1 MGVHVN
7 SEEMEA
13 SIGKIEEALW
23 GLDDT
28 KVNLNGC
35 TFPPDGSF
43 KEGFVMR
50 RENLKT
56 LVDSIITNLRNIQTD
71 IRNIKESFENAESRN
86 NSIAGSIGGAGV
98 TGITGGSVS
107 SNYGKATVTTPDTSN
122 SLGDTNIKPEDPT
135 KVEVDDSD
143 KTTNISGEVTESEVT
158 KVIELI
164 YGEDPEIPQDTKERI
179 ANAIANINRT
189 EILDGLDADI
199 ANQAKAEIVK
209 DVLDGELEIE
219 GITAEQLQEYIDGEP
234 SIKIHLEMNDAL
246 TNFDGVIADG
256 TVTEDQIKSIMNE
269 KIVISDSEEFTNL
282 YIENGGTEAEIADVE
297 FFTDEATQK
306 IYIRD
311 TADSITITK
320 IIVSELDENLFF
332 DEITGNV
339 IQVQNIENI
348 ENDVNIEMP
357 GNDINNGN
365 TEDINNANIENQD
378 GNINL

>member
-56 LVDSIITNLRNIQTD
+56 LADSIITNLRNIQTD

-189 EILDGLDADI
+189 EILDGLDEDI

-246 TNFDGVIADG
+246 TNFDGVIEDG

>member
-143 KTTNISGEVTESEVT
+143 KTTDISGEVTESEVT

-189 EILDGLDADI
+189 EILDGLDEDI

-320 IIVSELDENLFF
+320 VIVSELDENLFF

-348 ENDVNIEMP
+348 ENNVNIEMP

-365 TEDINNANIENQD
+365 TEDINNANIQNQD

>member
-50 RENLKT
+50 RENVKT
-56 LVDSIITNLRNIQTD
+56 LVDSIITNLRNIQAD

-107 SNYGKATVTTPDTSN
+107 SNYGKATVATPDTSN
-122 SLGDTNIKPEDPT
+122 SLGDTNIKPEDPS

-189 EILDGLDADI
+189 EILDGLDEDI

>member
-143 KTTNISGEVTESEVT
+143 KTTDISGEVTESEVT

-189 EILDGLDADI
+189 EILDGLDEDI

>member
-320 IIVSELDENLFF
+320 VIVSELDENLFF

-348 ENDVNIEMP
+348 ENNVNIEMP

-365 TEDINNANIENQD
+365 TEDINNANIQNQD

>member
-143 KTTNISGEVTESEVT
+143 KTTNISEEVTESEVT

-189 EILDGLDADI
+189 EILDGLDEDI

>member
-189 EILDGLDADI
+189 EILDGLDEDI

>member
-189 EILDGLDADI
+189 EILDGLDEDI

-246 TNFDGVIADG
+246 TNFDCVIEDG

-320 IIVSELDENLFF
+320 VIVSELDENLFF

-348 ENDVNIEMP
+348 ENNVNIEMP

-365 TEDINNANIENQD
+365 TEDINNANIQNQD

>member
-189 EILDGLDADI
+189 EILDGLDEDI

-365 TEDINNANIENQD
+365 TEDINNANIQNQD

>member
-189 EILDGLDADI
+189 EILDGLDEDI

-320 IIVSELDENLFF
+320 VIVSELDENLFF

>member
-135 KVEVDDSD
+135 KVEVDVSD

-189 EILDGLDADI
+189 EILDGLDEGI

-339 IQVQNIENI
+339 IQVQNIENT